1 MNWKSW
7 DLSYFLCFVGERGAK
22 KLNFLITFCVGV
34 SLFLQELPYVLLRW
48 KKLCIGAEYHRT
60 SINFDCYMYV
70 DKVTPKLLFMTDV
83 HLRDVICTYSD
94 SGDKQLSCGL
104 FVRNCK

>member
-34 SLFLQELPYVLLRW
+34 QFVFTGASLRFV
-48 KKLCIGAEYHRT
+48 
-60 SINFDCYMYV
+60 
-70 DKVTPKLLFMTDV
+70 KVEEAV
-83 HLRDVICTYSD
+83 YW
-94 SGDKQLSCGL
+94 G
-104 FVRNCK
+104 